1 MISQLNLNILRALWK
16 IGLNVKLAPLLN
28 IVKTI
33 KQNKKH
39 IFSCSLPQRIEV
51 LVQEGKY
58 QDALALALSFYENK
72 AKAIVGLTGGMSK
85 KKEIV
90 ADLVS

>member
-1 MISQLNLNILRALWK
+1 MEDWLKCQISSL
-16 IGLNVKLAPLLN
+16 VKYR
-28 IVKTI
+28 
-33 KQNKKH
+33 QNKTKNNT

>member
-1 MISQLNLNILRALWK
+1 M
-16 IGLNVKLAPLLN
+16 
-28 IVKTI
+28 
-33 KQNKKH
+33 
-39 IFSCSLPQRIEV
+39 

>member
-1 MISQLNLNILRALWK
+1 MEDWLKCQISCL
-16 IGLNVKLAPLLN
+16 VKYR
-28 IVKTI
+28 
-33 KQNKKH
+33 QNKTKNNT
-39 IFSCSLPQRIEV
+39 ICSCSLPQRIEV